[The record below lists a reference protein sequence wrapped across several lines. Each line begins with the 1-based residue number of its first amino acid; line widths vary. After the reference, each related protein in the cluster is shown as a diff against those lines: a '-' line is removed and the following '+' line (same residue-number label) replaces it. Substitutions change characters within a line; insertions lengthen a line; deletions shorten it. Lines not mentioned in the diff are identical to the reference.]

1 MKEKYEGGGGVS
13 GRKPR
18 CQAISSL
25 SLSRVYFICNRSV
38 ICIEITY
45 LLQMLSTFAKIILP
59 LLLLTK

>member
-1 MKEKYEGGGGVS
+1 MKEKYEGGGVS

-18 CQAISSL
+18 CQAISSR